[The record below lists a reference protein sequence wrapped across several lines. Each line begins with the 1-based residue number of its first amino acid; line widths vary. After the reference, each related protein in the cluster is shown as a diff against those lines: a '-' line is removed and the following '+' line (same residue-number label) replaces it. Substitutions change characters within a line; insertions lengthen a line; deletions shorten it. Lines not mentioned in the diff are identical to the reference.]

1 MRSILLLCVLILTP
15 QVRAGDAP
23 RDCQPGG
30 PCANPIDVRVVLLTM
45 FEIGSDTGDRP
56 GEFQLWAERANLT
69 ERYPFPHG
77 HHDLFYDPERKLLAM
92 VTGIGTLK
100 SGPNVM
106 ALGLD
111 QRFDLSNAYWL
122 VAGIAGIDPED
133 ASIGSAVWSAYL
145 VDGDLGHEIDARE
158 KPADWPTGYFARRSA
173 GPYSQPRPQSQGE
186 VFVTNIALR
195 DWAYE
200 LTKDLE
206 LMDPEGTEEARAR
219 YTDYPNAQRPPFVTR
234 GGHIAAMT
242 YWHGTLMNEWANRW
256 VEYWSDGATDF
267 VTSAMEDTASFQ
279 AVEYLDAIGRADRN
293 RFMVLRAGSNYT
305 VPPSGVTA
313 AENLLAE
320 RKGYTGMTAALEAL
334 YRVGSTVID
343 ELSSNWARWRDEI
356 PTLAQ
361 ETPAP
366 AAPTPARPDAF

>member
-1 MRSILLLCVLILTP
+1 MRSILLLCVLTFTP
-15 QVRAGDAP
+15 QARAADAP
-23 RDCQPGG
+23 LDCQPGG
-30 PCANPIDVRVVLLTM
+30 PCTTPIDVRVVLLTM
-45 FEIGSDTGDRP
+45 FEIGADTGDRP

-69 ERYPFPHG
+69 ERYPFPQG

-111 QRFDLSNAYWL
+111 QRFDLSKAYWL

-173 GPYSQPRPQSQGE
+173 GPYSRPRPESQGE

-200 LTKDLE
+200 LTKELE

-334 YRVGSTVID
+334 YQVGTTVID

-356 PTLAQ
+356 PSSAQ
-361 ETPAP
+361 ETPGP
-366 AAPTPARPDAF
+366 AAPDPIRPNAF